1 MDKINLVF
9 LKHSLKNIDTIDKI
23 DEFCKSRKKICKDNK
38 QEVCKQILKFSG
50 YKNLSK
56 NFNFCGIYKELA
68 EFANSLDKSR
78 LSKVSYI
85 SMVPD
90 LYQSIIYNASNDL
103 INFLD
108 KNLDKNVYSIKKD
121 YDLIQMVLNSRSIN
135 LWESPVSN
143 SLKSLKGSL
152 KDNPT
157 LKTPR

>member
-9 LKHSLKNIDTIDKI
+9 LKHSLKNIDTIDKM
-23 DEFCKSRKKICKDNK
+23 DEFCKSRKQICQDNK

-56 NFNFCGIYKELA
+56 NFNFCKIYKELA
-68 EFANSLDKSR
+68 DFANSLDKSR

-108 KNLDKNVYSIKKD
+108 KNLDKNVYNIKQD
-121 YDLIQMVLNSRSIN
+121 YDLIQMVLKTKSIN
-135 LWESPVSN
+135 VWESPVYN
-143 SLKSLKGSL
+143 SIQNS
-152 KDNPT
+152 PT
-157 LKTPR
+157 KISPR